1 MAIGKKREG
10 GREKRRRECVSECVR
25 SEVTGV
31 EGRLTKMMI
40 LSIYIQ
46 DVNCRT

>member
-1 MAIGKKREG
+1 MAIGKEKEREG
-10 GREKRRRECVSECVR
+10 ERKEDGGERERER

-46 DVNCRT
+46 DANCRT